1 MKVFITGAAGFIGF
15 HTAKRFLDAGHEVIG
30 YDGLTEYYDPNL
42 KTRREAI
49 LLESPAYRSVHGML
63 EDFELLA
70 GVVAEERPEL
80 VIHLAAQAGVRYSID
95 NPRAYISANVQG
107 TFNLLEALRYH
118 PPRHLL
124 LASTSSI
131 YGANTV
137 FPFAETARTAFPVSL
152 YAATKGATEAIS
164 HSYAHLFDIP
174 TTCFRFFTVY
184 GPWGRPDMALFKFVD
199 RIQRGEAIDVYGNG
213 EMSRDFTFIDD
224 LVEGIVRLSEV
235 VPVAGGGA
243 DAVGEFDSVS
253 PMAAWRIVNIAGG
266 HPVPLMRFISA
277 IEDAMGTVARKRM
290 LPMQAGDVVDTLA
303 SPVLLEGLTGFR
315 PQTPVEAG
323 VREFVDWYLAYQPET
338 GRELAPVHALV
349 EAGADA
355 GAPVP
360 AAGVVAGAAAAV
372 GVVEPAL
379 AKLA

>member
-1 MKVFITGAAGFIGF
+1 MKVLITGAAGFIGF
-15 HTAKRFLDAGHEVIG
+15 HTSRRFLEAGHEVIG
-30 YDGLTEYYDPNL
+30 YDGFTEYYDPKL
-42 KTRREAI
+42 KARREEL
-49 LLESPAYRSVHGML
+49 LLEYPGYRAVRGML
-63 EDFELLA
+63 EDFELLS
-70 GVVAEERPEL
+70 GIVADERPEI

-95 NPRAYISANVQG
+95 NPRAYLSANVQG

-131 YGANTV
+131 YGGNTV

-224 LVEGIVRLSEV
+224 LVEGIVRLSDT
-235 VPVAGGGA
+235 VPRAGGFA
-243 DAVGEFDSVS
+243 DAAGELDSVS
-253 PMAAWRIVNIAGG
+253 PVAAWRVVNIAGG
-266 HPVPLMRFISA
+266 QPIPLMRFITA
-277 IEDAMGTVARKRM
+277 IEETMGQVARKRM

-303 SPVLLEGLTGFR
+303 SPALLEALTGFK
-315 PQTPVEAG
+315 PATPIEAG
-323 VREFVDWYLAYQPET
+323 VKAFVDWYLEYQPEAT
-338 GRELAPVHALV
+338 RELASVHPLEPAHA
-349 EAGADA
+349 ETAAE
-355 GAPVP
+355 P
-360 AAGVVAGAAAAV
+360 AASAAAR
-372 GVVEPAL
+372 AL
-379 AKLA
+379 AQLA